1 MKALTVRYFASLR
14 ELVGHE
20 RETLLIPESGL
31 TLSELIEL
39 LSDVHSA
46 EVAEALVGPG
56 VRLALNDELVDG
68 EPELV
73 QPGDVVAF
81 LPPVT
86 GG

>member
-1 MKALTVRYFASLR
+1 MKALTLRYFAALR

-31 TLSELIEL
+31 TLSELVEL
-39 LSDVHSA
+39 LSDVHGA
-46 EVAEALVGPG
+46 EVAEALIAPG

-68 EPELV
+68 EPRLV
-73 QPGDVVAF
+73 LPGDVVAF